1 MDNIARLSWECF
13 FETMIKCNFI
23 SKSVIYYTRCFL
35 YFYLPLV
42 TLYFQFKIIMI
53 ENLYIF
59 FFCKNIIARK
69 ENEYSHFEMMKDMNQ
84 LSVVNKTDSK
94 NKLR

>member
-13 FETMIKCNFI
+13 FEIMIKCNFI
-23 SKSVIYYTRCFL
+23 SKSVIYYTRYFL

-42 TLYFQFKIIMI
+42 TLYFQLKIIMI

-59 FFCKNIIARK
+59 FFCKNIIAR
-69 ENEYSHFEMMKDMNQ
+69 NEYSHFEMMKDMNQ
-84 LSVVNKTDSK
+84 LSVVSKTDSK

>member
-1 MDNIARLSWECF
+1 MGMF
-13 FETMIKCNFI
+13 FWDYDQMQ
-23 SKSVIYYTRCFL
+23 L
-35 YFYLPLV
+35 YFEVCNLLYSLFSLLLSS
-42 TLYFQFKIIMI
+42 TLYFQLKIIMI

>member
-1 MDNIARLSWECF
+1 
-13 FETMIKCNFI
+13 
-23 SKSVIYYTRCFL
+23 
-35 YFYLPLV
+35 
-42 TLYFQFKIIMI
+42 MI

-84 LSVVNKTDSK
+84 LSVVSKTDSK